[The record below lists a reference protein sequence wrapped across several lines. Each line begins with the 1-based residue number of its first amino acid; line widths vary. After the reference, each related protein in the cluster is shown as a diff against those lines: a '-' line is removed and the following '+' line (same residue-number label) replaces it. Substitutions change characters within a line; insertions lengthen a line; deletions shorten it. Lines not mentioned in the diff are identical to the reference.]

1 MKGTKGTKLEFF
13 YNNITY
19 KIKRTNHLYEK
30 RGTSE
35 YQRDAFIDDTR
46 FVKIFKEAII
56 FGLNSFRDKGAVV
69 VNVPTY
75 NSKYYSILCTLNSQN
90 LITVI
95 TVFHTNKFWKTFYKV
110 PNKINMIYKHKS
122 EVYKVP
128 RMNEKEKGFKELDS
142 ICYKVKQ
149 SNEDLTFRNVMDNF
163 LDIKF

>member
-1 MKGTKGTKLEFF
+1 MKPTKLEFF
-13 YNNITY
+13 YNKEKY

-110 PNKINMIYKHKS
+110 P
-122 EVYKVP
+122 

-149 SNEDLTFRNVMDNF
+149 SNEYLTFKSIMDNF

>member
-1 MKGTKGTKLEFF
+1 MKTTKLEFF
-13 YNNITY
+13 YNKEKY

-30 RGTSE
+30 RGASE

-56 FGLNSFRDKGAVV
+56 SGLKSFREKGPVV

-75 NSKYYSILCTLNSQN
+75 NSKYYSILCVLDSRNT
-90 LITVI
+90 ITVI
-95 TVFHTNKFWKTFYKV
+95 TVLHTNKFWKTFSKIH
-110 PNKINMIYKHKS
+110 NKINMVYKYQS

-149 SNEDLTFRNVMDNF
+149 SNEDLTFKSVMDNF
-163 LDIKF
+163 LDLKF